1 MQFMSGSA
9 ILKSSGM
16 VNDFK
21 ECTARILI
29 WQKPGLLGLFA
40 VFIYS
45 YRRKIIVWHMQSVLR
60 QEVVRALFCMQKGE
74 GLVVIN
80 DHRIDKIL
88 EKKEVM
94 LYNNNICMDNFA
106 RRKS

>member
-1 MQFMSGSA
+1 
-9 ILKSSGM
+9 
-16 VNDFK
+16 
-21 ECTARILI
+21 
-29 WQKPGLLGLFA
+29 
-40 VFIYS
+40 
-45 YRRKIIVWHMQSVLR
+45 
-60 QEVVRALFCMQKGE
+60 MQKGE

-106 RRKS
+106 RRKSWRGDMLTLGRLMKEYKEGEEGYSYDGW